1 MTEPWGLL
9 VRRGGDALVQGR
21 LREAERL
28 AAQALELRPGQPAP
42 ALLAVAACREQGRAA
57 EVEVLLRRVLTGHP
71 DLIEGQAL
79 LAALLV
85 DLGRDGE
92 ARRQLDLLDLH
103 PAGLS
108 PAVAALAAETA
119 AGLHSV
125 GHAEALAV
133 PLAAH
138 APAGAGWQGSLSRH
152 LGLVCHVLG
161 RWDEAAAHFD
171 AALDANA
178 AAGAPVLVA
187 HTRRHYAALL
197 RARCDP
203 GDWERAT
210 DLLSAAADVYRRL
223 DIGPRADEAEAVL
236 RRSQDPLAGAAVN
249 VFRRAGAGW
258 ALAFDGHEA
267 EVTGGAG
274 LGHIAELL
282 AGAGRPAHA
291 VDLVE
296 AGADL
301 ATEYRR
307 RMADLARQAA
317 AAADPLAAAVARAEA
332 DVLCAEL
339 SAGHDDAGDRARRL
353 AALRIRVA
361 LDDVDPVLPAL
372 AHHLRRTIRVG
383 TFCLYEP
390 EAPAR
395 WETGP
400 R

>member
-9 VRRGGDALVQGR
+9 VHRGGEALVQGR
-21 LREAERL
+21 LRECERL
-28 AAQALELRPGQPAP
+28 AAQALELRPREPAP

-57 EVEVLLRRVLTGHP
+57 EVETMLRRVLDGHP
-71 DLIEGQAL
+71 DLAEGQAL

-92 ARRQLDLLDLH
+92 ARRQLDVLELGTGD
-103 PAGLS
+103 PS

-125 GHAEALAV
+125 EHAQALVA

-138 APAGAGWQGSLSRH
+138 APAGAGWHGSLSRH
-152 LGLVCHVLG
+152 LGLVSHVLG
-161 RWDEAAAHFD
+161 RWDDAATHFGV
-171 AALDANA
+171 ALDANA

-197 RARCDP
+197 RARCGP
-203 GDWERAT
+203 GDWERAIE
-210 DLLSAAADVYRRL
+210 LLSAAGDVYRRL
-223 DIGPRADEAEAVL
+223 DLGPLADEAEAVL
-236 RRSQDPLAGAAVN
+236 RRSQEPLAGPAVN

-258 ALAFDGHEA
+258 ALAFDGQEA
-267 EVTGGAG
+267 GVNGGPGMA
-274 LGHIAELL
+274 HIAALL
-282 AGAGRPAHA
+282 AGAGRPAHV

-307 RMADLARQAA
+307 RLAELAGHAA
-317 AAADPLAAAVARAEA
+317 SAVDPLDAAVARAEA

-339 SAGHDDAGDRARRL
+339 CAGHDDAGDRARRL
-353 AALRIRVA
+353 VALRIRVA
-361 LDDVDPVLPAL
+361 LDDVGLVLPAL
-372 AHHLRRTIRVG
+372 AHHLRRSIRIG
-383 TFCLYEP
+383 TFCHYEAEGP
-390 EAPAR
+390 VR
-395 WETGP
+395 WETDP

>member
-28 AAQALELRPGQPAP
+28 AGQALELRPGEPAP

-57 EVEVLLRRVLTGHP
+57 EVEVLLRRVLTERP
-71 DLIEGQAL
+71 EVVEGQAL
-79 LAALLV
+79 LGALLV

-108 PAVAALAAETA
+108 PAVAALAAEAA

-125 GHAEALAV
+125 GHAEALVA
-133 PLAAH
+133 PLGSH
-138 APAGAGWQGSLSRH
+138 APAPAGWHGSLSRH

-161 RWDEAAAHFD
+161 RWDEAEAHLG
-171 AALDANA
+171 AALEANA
-178 AAGAPVLVA
+178 AAGAPVLLA

-236 RRSQDPLAGAAVN
+236 RRSQDPLGGAAVN

-258 ALAFDGHEA
+258 ALAFDGQVA
-267 EVTGGAG
+267 EVAGGPG

-282 AGAGRPAHA
+282 AGAGRPAHV

-301 ATEYRR
+301 DIEYRR
-307 RMADLARQAA
+307 RLAELAGRAA
-317 AAADPLAAAVARAEA
+317 AAADPLVAAVARAEA

-339 SAGHDDAGDRARRL
+339 PAGHDDAGDRARRL

-361 LDDVDPVLPAL
+361 IDDVEVVLPSL
-372 AHHLRRTIRVG
+372 AHHLRRSIRTG
-383 TFCLYEP
+383 TFCHYEP
-390 EAPAR
+390 DGPAR